1 MHRAGLGLYHS
12 SKGIGNAS
20 QTILDDPMAF
30 FAMQENSTETLDWTE
45 LDQQLWEAARKG
57 DAVAVKTLLDKGA
70 NVNAKF
76 RYGTTALFKAAER
89 GHTEVVKLLLARGA
103 DVSVKDTF
111 YGATAMTWA
120 LDNKHIDVVR
130 ALLEKSAE
138 SVDEV
143 LLTGARGGNA
153 ALVRAALDRGGV
165 KAETLT
171 AALDA
176 TMKDEK
182 RAEIAEM
189 LKKAGALPPPTVDAE
204 TLQSYVGKY
213 KSEQGTDIAVT
224 LKEGQLFA
232 TPAGQ
237 PPFGLRAIDQTTF
250 RPTDFDGVTI
260 TFNVEGRQAS
270 AFTLKRGQTATQF
283 KKVDQ

>member
-1 MHRAGLGLYHS
+1 M
-12 SKGIGNAS
+12 SKRQI
-20 QTILDDPMAF
+20 ILLSLIMLFPLAISAQDAK
-30 FAMQENSTETLDWTE
+30 QE
-45 LDQQLWEAARKG
+45 LDNQLWEAARKG
-57 DAVAVKTLLDKGA
+57 DVVAVKTLLDKGA

-103 DVSVKDTF
+103 DASVKDTF

-120 LDNKHIDVVR
+120 LENKHVDVVR

-143 LLTGARGGNA
+143 LILGAREGNA
-153 ALVRAALDRGGV
+153 VLVRIALDRGGA

-176 TMKDEK
+176 TMGDAK

-189 LKKAGALPPPTVDAE
+189 LKKAGAVPPPTVDAE

-224 LKEGQLFA
+224 LKEGKLFA

-237 PPFGLRAIDQTTF
+237 TPFGLSAVDQTTF
-250 RPTDFDGVTI
+250 RPTDFDGIII
-260 TFNVEGRQAS
+260 TFNVEGGKAS
-270 AFTLKRGQTATQF
+270 AFTLKRGQTTSQY
-283 KKVDQ
+283 KRVDQ